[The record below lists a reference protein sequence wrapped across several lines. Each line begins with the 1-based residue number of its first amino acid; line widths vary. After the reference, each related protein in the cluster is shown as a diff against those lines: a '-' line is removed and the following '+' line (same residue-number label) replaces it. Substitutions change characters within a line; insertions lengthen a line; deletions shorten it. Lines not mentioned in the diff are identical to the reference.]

1 MKGKI
6 NIATQQLFDTSR
18 DAGKSPTFKLG
29 FCLPL
34 KNQKTKL
41 YFVKWSIICL
51 FSPYLIKNALH

>member
-41 YFVKWSIICL
+41 YFVK
-51 FSPYLIKNALH
+51 